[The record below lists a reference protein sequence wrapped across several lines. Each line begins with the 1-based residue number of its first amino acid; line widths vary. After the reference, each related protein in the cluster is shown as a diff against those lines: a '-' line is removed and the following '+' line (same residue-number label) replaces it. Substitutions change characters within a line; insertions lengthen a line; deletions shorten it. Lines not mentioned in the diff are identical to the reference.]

1 MVKHI
6 KIYTQFQCLWFCS
19 LKHISIYGFIV
30 SVDVNSAVQFR
41 QKDPMHVIS
50 MEELGIYFITSHE
63 SSILH
68 SLLVL
73 NQQKILTPSTIFC
86 NCRKEEPAMP

>member
-6 KIYTQFQCLWFCS
+6 KIYTQFQCLWFSS
-19 LKHISIYGFIV
+19 LKNISIYATLFHGIIV

-41 QKDPMHVIS
+41 QKDPMRVIS

-63 SSILH
+63 YSILH
-68 SLLVL
+68 SLLAL
-73 NQQKILTPSTIFC
+73 ELAENTYSQYNFL
-86 NCRKEEPAMP
+86 